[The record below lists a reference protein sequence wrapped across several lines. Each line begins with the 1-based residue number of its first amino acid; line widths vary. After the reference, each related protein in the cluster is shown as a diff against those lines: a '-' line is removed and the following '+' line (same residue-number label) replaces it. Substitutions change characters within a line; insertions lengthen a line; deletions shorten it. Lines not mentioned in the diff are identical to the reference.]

1 MDISVTQKQEGFW
14 VKMSNRKRDRRNGEK
29 RGVIGLTMAQIHEIF

>member
-14 VKMSNRKRDRRNGEK
+14 VKMSNRKRDSRNGEK
-29 RGVIGLTMAQIHEIF
+29 KRSYRADHGPNT